1 MRQLRKASLKNKLM
15 KVIAIYFFCIS
26 LNTLYAQ
33 TDIIN
38 SPILISSSGGTLI
51 QNNYNLCFSLGEIAI
66 ETFTQ
71 SDVIITQGFHQD
83 HYQVSTIDEISNQ
96 HAIDFFPNPTAD
108 LLNVNCNIEQPVD
121 LIIKDMKG
129 SVVFSLL
136 EAEGRKT
143 QQINL
148 SHFSQGIYFLEIRL
162 IKNKKQ
168 VYKIQKVN

>member
-1 MRQLRKASLKNKLM
+1 M
-15 KVIAIYFFCIS
+15 
-26 LNTLYAQ
+26 
-33 TDIIN
+33 
-38 SPILISSSGGTLI
+38 
-51 QNNYNLCFSLGEIAI
+51 CFSLGEIAI

-129 SVVFSLL
+129 SIVFSLL

-148 SHFSQGIYFLEIRL
+148 SHFSQGIYFLEIGL

>member
-1 MRQLRKASLKNKLM
+1 MRVFL
-15 KVIAIYFFCIS
+15 IYFFCICF
-26 LNTLYAQ
+26 NTLHAQ

-38 SPILISSSGGTLI
+38 SPILISSSGGTLT

-66 ETFTQ
+66 ETFIQ

-83 HYQVSTIDEISNQ
+83 YYQVSTVDEISSQ
-96 HAIDFFPNPTAD
+96 YFIDFFPNPTTD
-108 LLNVNCNIEQPVD
+108 LLNVNCNVNQLVD

-129 SVVFSLL
+129 SIVFSLL
-136 EAEGRKT
+136 EVEGRET

-148 SHFSQGIYFLEIRL
+148 SHFSQGIYFLEIGL
-162 IKNKKQ
+162 INNNKQ